1 MRRFCFRSMVAVVF
15 VASIG
20 VMSATAADISSDQKP
35 SISGTVNMFIADR
48 WRYAAEDK
56 TQRNDLFVF
65 VEPFIKAN
73 FNKELSIQTLFT
85 YDPAVDPHPDESRAF
100 ANEQLHL
107 KNLVLDYS
115 KDEWGVYGGR
125 FAAEFGQAWLTLP
138 GYFGRELAE
147 DNAIWDRNG
156 VGGWMNVKG
165 GETGTVRLAASAF
178 MLDTTIMS
186 KSWIGTPTRTRKRQ
200 FDGGQSNTGRLDSF
214 ALSATG
220 TKLPSMEGFSWHTGV
235 LRQEVRKISTTNSDI
250 PDAEL
255 GVVGGIRQEW
265 KFDDWLVVAPMFE
278 YQHFWNRG
286 GVQRAER
293 DYISTGMEINP
304 ANWRL
309 SVGYTLRISNAPN
322 VEEKRDYLFNTSL
335 GYEFGNGVRP
345 EIGYRVRS
353 IDSLEVYEITS
364 RILYVYKF

>member
-1 MRRFCFRSMVAVVF
+1 
-15 VASIG
+15 
-20 VMSATAADISSDQKP
+20 
-35 SISGTVNMFIADR
+35 MFIADR

-65 VEPFIKAN
+65 VEPFIKASL
-73 FNKELSIQTLFT
+73 NKELSIQTLFT

-100 ANEQLHL
+100 ANQQLHL

-115 KDEWGVYGGR
+115 KDTWGIYGGR

-156 VGGWMNVKG
+156 VGGWLNVKG
-165 GETGTVRLAASAF
+165 GETGTVRMSASAF

-200 FDGGQSNTGRLDSF
+200 FDGGPSNTGQLDSF

-220 TKLPSMEGFSWHTGV
+220 TKLPSVEGFSWHTGL
-235 LRQEVRKISTTNSDI
+235 LRQETRKISTTNSDL
-250 PDAEL
+250 PEAEI
-255 GVVGGIRQEW
+255 GVVGGVRHEW
-265 KFDDWLVVAPMFE
+265 AIDDGFVVAPMFE
-278 YQHFWNRG
+278 YQHFWNRA
-286 GVQRAER
+286 GVRNAER
-293 DYISTGMEINP
+293 DYISTGLEVNP
-304 ANWRL
+304 GNWRL
-309 SVGYTLRISNAPN
+309 SVGYTLRINNTPN

-345 EIGYRVRS
+345 EVGYRVRS

-364 RILYVYKF
+364 RVLYVYKF